1 MTKSQKLYINKRH
14 CMCHFDIIVAF
25 SEYHGYGFR
34 FYDYLPP
41 PTNATPVE
49 EQELLSGMFSLRSF
63 LLPRVYMLMFSAADF
78 LSLQLLPLTV

>member
-1 MTKSQKLYINKRH
+1 M
-14 CMCHFDIIVAF
+14 AF
-25 SEYHGYGFR
+25 SEHHGYGFR

-63 LLPRVYMLMFSAADF
+63 LLPGIYRLMFITADV
-78 LSLQLLPLTV
+78 LSLQILPLTVG